1 MIPLYHETR
10 ALRETVERLLADVR
24 LEPTVS
30 RREFGALLAAAEVGI
45 IGLRRCSATDVQW
58 LRRVSRGDSSPPR
71 AS

>member
-10 ALRETVERLLADVR
+10 ALRETVERLLADVP
-24 LEPTVS
+24 LQPTAS
-30 RREFGALLAAAEVGI
+30 RREFGALLANADVGI

-58 LRRVSRGDSSPPR
+58 LRRCLAGDSSPPR